1 MFGRAGNR
9 VEKISFEFPL
19 SASVDE
25 AHYSLTAPGL
35 VIEEGT
41 VSGSSTVTMEV
52 VRDDLYDAG
61 FTQIIL
67 GSDTLQLSVAYETP
81 DGWEAQIL
89 NQRGFSALGGQVV
102 GSG

>member
-1 MFGRAGNR
+1 
-9 VEKISFEFPL
+9 
-19 SASVDE
+19 
-25 AHYSLTAPGL
+25 
-35 VIEEGT
+35 
-41 VSGSSTVTMEV
+41 MEV

>member
-19 SASVDE
+19 PASVDE

-67 GSDTLQLSVAYETP
+67 GADTLQLSVAYETS

-89 NQRGFSALGGQVV
+89 NQRGFSALG
-102 GSG
+102 

>member
-19 SASVDE
+19 PASVDE

-67 GSDTLQLSVAYETP
+67 GADTL
-81 DGWEAQIL
+81 
-89 NQRGFSALGGQVV
+89 
-102 GSG
+102 